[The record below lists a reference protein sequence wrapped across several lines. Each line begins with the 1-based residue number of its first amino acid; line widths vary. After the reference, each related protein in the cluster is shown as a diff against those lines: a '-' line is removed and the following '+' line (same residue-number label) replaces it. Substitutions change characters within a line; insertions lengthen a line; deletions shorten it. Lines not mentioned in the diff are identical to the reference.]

1 MKVDFGINISDNSAS
16 ITRMIDGRPP
26 TIIKTD
32 TLKDKIPL
40 CVGFNKKG
48 DVHVGDSAF
57 NAFLRDKKNQERS
70 FETKNS
76 ENYFIEF
83 LRTIGT
89 DKTYYSSN
97 TNQEYSSEQLL
108 GIVIRTLRSF
118 VKDVHVK
125 ASVITVPAMFDFAQ
139 VEAIRKAGMLGGLEQ
154 VEILIE
160 PVAAVFAY
168 NFKHKIKDGKIVV
181 FDFGV
186 GSFDAALVK
195 AEEGIINVIDTEGDY
210 YLGGKNLD
218 FAIVDEIIL
227 PYIQEKFV
235 IDSILADDTKKQ
247 ILRNAMKFYAEETKV
262 KLSFNG
268 THNIFSEL
276 RDIPGED
283 DEGEEFE
290 LDITV
295 TQEEITKVLSP
306 VFQKAVN
313 VCLNLLVR
321 NNLKGSSLLSL
332 ILVGGNTYSPV
343 LRQMLE
349 EQVCKPDTSLDP
361 TTVSSKGAAL
371 YASTVELSDEIKEQ
385 TRDKTKIQLEIGFE
399 AVTTETGEFVTLK
412 ILDDKTEREI
422 PEKVFAIISRGDNS
436 WTSGKFEVGSVGEVL
451 EIQLIGHGTNNFEI
465 VLFDGIGN
473 QMQCEPSA
481 FSIIQSGGF
490 LQIPYNIGIE
500 QKDKQTGK
508 IIFRTIKG
516 LEKNQRLPAVGTI
529 NGIKTVKEIRPGVE
543 SDYIKIPIY
552 QGEHNAEGT
561 RAIYNEHVADIQ
573 INGADLPC
581 LLPKHSDIDLTIKV
595 DVSQRISV
603 LAYFPTIDF
612 STEIELNAISNK
624 LSLVEVEDLLFE
636 LFENEKIESSVF
648 QKHFD
653 IIFEMK
659 KENNPDLDILNKIYK
674 ELKTLPNNV

>member
-1 MKVDFGINISDNSAS
+1 MKVNFGIHISDTSAS
-16 ITRMIDGRPP
+16 IARMIDGQP
-26 TIIKTD
+26 TIIDDRSTYNM
-32 TLKDKIPL
+32 PV
-40 CVGFNKKG
+40 CV
-48 DVHVGDSAF
+48 AF
-57 NAFLRDKKNQERS
+57 NRRGDIRVGVTALNCSES
-70 FETKNS
+70 FS
-76 ENYFIEF
+76 GF

-168 NFKHKIKDGKIVV
+168 NFRHKIKDGKIVV

-247 ILRNAMKFYAEETKV
+247 ILRNAMKFYAEETKG
-262 KLSFNG
+262 KLSFND
-268 THNIFSEL
+268 THNILSNLGEF
-276 RDIPGED
+276 GED

-361 TTVSSKGAAL
+361 TTVISKGAAL

-385 TRDKTKIQLEIGFE
+385 TRDKTKIQLEIGHE
-399 AVTTETGEFVTLK
+399 AVTLETEEFVTLK

-516 LEKNQRLPAVGTI
+516 LEKNQMLPAVGTI